1 MDILVARRPSS
12 DGCTI
17 GQLYINGK
25 WQSWSLEDRVRSGPK
40 VPGETAIPAG
50 RYRVSL
56 FRSPHFETLV
66 PLLHDVPGFAAIEI
80 HPGNTATD
88 TRGCIL
94 VGFGLHGAALTNSRL
109 AFDAIVSMI
118 AAAVER
124 HEDVSIQIVN
134 APEASPL
141 EV

>member
-1 MDILVARRPSS
+1 MEILVARRTPA

-17 GQLYINGK
+17 GQMFVAGR
-25 WQSWSLEDRVRSGPK
+25 WQAWTMEDTVRAGPK

-56 FRSPHFETLV
+56 FRSPHFGWFV
-66 PLLHDVPGFAAIEI
+66 PLLHDVPGFSMVEI
-80 HPGNTATD
+80 HPGNTSRD
-88 TRGCIL
+88 TAGCIL
-94 VGFGLHGAALTNSRL
+94 VGFGLHGVALTNSRL
-109 AFDAIVSMI
+109 AFDALVSMI

-134 APEASPL
+134 APEAAPL
-141 EV
+141 HV